1 MQLPSNNIN
10 EVIIF
15 GTKTI
20 HLQDHND
27 ITVCS
32 SIINIQDDNLR
43 IGKYKCMDKKHYYLK
58 VIWVCGTQINF

>member
-1 MQLPSNNIN
+1 VQLPSNNIN

-15 GTKTI
+15 ATKVI

-43 IGKYKCMDKKHYYLK
+43 IGKYKCMEKKHYYFKGNMGL
-58 VIWVCGTQINF
+58 WHSN